1 MGELT
6 TNTADCPVK
15 DVLHLVRQDNIEKL
29 RAALLD
35 VIDRFQP
42 GGEIYLYEQGYS
54 LYDSSKQSFS
64 PVLLDSRCKGKKKK
78 VVKLQ
83 NNKEKNKFDR
93 FTFLPTEDYVQVFSI
108 EAERSNRGLLITI
121 NSNIIDEDYVNT
133 LLDVYNN
140 QVYLLRNKDTDSLTG
155 LYNRLSFDNK
165 LEKIHNDLKY
175 EKRSNDEKKQHY
187 FAMLD
192 IDYFKR
198 INDEF
203 GHIYGDE
210 ILLLFSNAIK
220 NTFRDIDLLF
230 RYGGEEFAA
239 LLKNVSAEQALSI
252 LERFRKS
259 IEEINFPLNNKV
271 TVSIGF
277 CAFTNEIPL
286 ATIIERADKAL
297 YYSKNNGRNKVS
309 QFEVLLAKKEI
320 EDIIISEGDIELF

>member
-1 MGELT
+1 MGELI
-6 TNTADCPVK
+6 TNTVDCPVK

-54 LYDSSKQSFS
+54 LYDTSKQSFS

>member
-1 MGELT
+1 MGELI
-6 TNTADCPVK
+6 TNTVDCPVK
-15 DVLHLVRQDNIEKL
+15 DVLHLVRQDSIEKL
-29 RAALLD
+29 RSALLD

-83 NNKEKNKFDR
+83 NNKEKNKFES

-121 NSNIIDEDYVNT
+121 NSNIIDENYVNT
-133 LLDVYNN
+133 LLDAYNN

-155 LYNRLSFDNK
+155 LYNRLSFDSK

-175 EKRSNDEKKQHY
+175 EKRSNDETKQYY

-239 LLKNVSAEQALSI
+239 LLKDVSAEQAQSI

-277 CAFTNEIPL
+277 CAFTNNFPL

-309 QFEVLLAKKEI
+309 YFEALLEKKEI
-320 EDIIISEGDIELF
+320 EDIVISEGDIELF

>member
-1 MGELT
+1 MGELI
-6 TNTADCPVK
+6 TNTVDCPVK

-64 PVLLDSRCKGKKKK
+64 PVLLDSRCKDKKKK

-83 NNKEKNKFDR
+83 NNKEKNKFES

-155 LYNRLSFDNK
+155 LYNRLAFDNK

-175 EKRSNDEKKQHY
+175 EKRSDDEKKQYY

-198 INDEF
+198 INDKF

-239 LLKNVSAEQALSI
+239 LLKDVSAEQALSI

-271 TVSIGF
+271 TVSIGV
-277 CAFTNEIPL
+277 CAFTNDIPL

-297 YYSKNNGRNKVS
+297 YYSKDSGRNKVS
-309 QFEVLLAKKEI
+309 YFEALLEKKEI
-320 EDIIISEGDIELF
+320 DDIVISESDIELF